1 MVVVSCCIQSTCR
14 RRIIT
19 ETWWSRLLTVA
30 FPQHSLS
37 TAHSGLTMPPKN
49 KSKKFLAAQKKREA
63 EKKKKAESN
72 NSSGVVTNGSTSS
85 SVAGELGASAATDMS
100 RTCTGVLMSV
110 YGARDIK
117 IGAFSLNFHNK
128 LLVED
133 TMIEL
138 TVGRRYGLIGRNG
151 CGKSTFLEC
160 LAKRDVPIPDYI
172 DVYLLSEEAQP
183 SDETAIEYVINSAK
197 QEVARLEQKA
207 DDILVEDGPE
217 SELLTAIYDKLD
229 ELDPSTFESR
239 ASTILCGLG
248 FTAETIKKKTSD
260 MSGGWRMRVALARA
274 LFIQPTML
282 LLDEP
287 TNHLDLSACVWLE
300 EYLSRYNKILIVV
313 SHSQDFLDGVC
324 TDTMVIE
331 QQKLKYWG
339 GNYSTYVKTRE
350 EQDTNTLK
358 LYKKQ
363 QQEIMHIKKFIAS
376 CGTYANLV
384 RQAKSRQKQLDKM
397 VEAGLIEPPFVEPQF
412 KFCFDS
418 CGALAPPLISFNDV
432 AFSYSG
438 EKKDYLYKNLSFG
451 IDSESRV
458 SLVGPNG
465 AGKSTLLNLM
475 IQELQATEGN
485 VSLKSGVRIGRYHQH
500 SADQLEFDLSPVEY
514 LKKKFSGAHKDM
526 QGWRSAVGRFGI
538 TGDQQLNPIGN
549 LSDGLK
555 ARLVFAEIAM
565 RKPHILLLD
574 EPTNALDAPGIDALA
589 EAINEFEGGVVV
601 VSHDFRLL
609 SQVAREIWVVEN
621 GVRIWDGDIFKYKRS
636 LRKEMKW

>member
-1 MVVVSCCIQSTCR
+1 
-14 RRIIT
+14 
-19 ETWWSRLLTVA
+19 
-30 FPQHSLS
+30 
-37 TAHSGLTMPPKN
+37 MPPKN
-49 KSKKFLAAQKKREA
+49 KSKKFLAAQKAREQA
-63 EKKKKAESN
+63 KAAKEGPEAVEAPQKQPGDSEKPRARRRKGRGKDALDDVASTVTASSK
-72 NSSGVVTNGSTSS
+72 NSAA
-85 SVAGELGASAATDMS
+85 SVRGELGDAAVTDTS
-100 RTCTGVLMSV
+100 TTATGILMST

-128 LLVED
+128 VLIED

-138 TVGRRYGLIGRNG
+138 TVGRRYGLIGQNG
-151 CGKSTFLEC
+151 CGKSTFLKV
-160 LAKRDVPIPDYI
+160 LAERQVPIPDYI
-172 DVYLLSEEAQP
+172 DIHLLAEEAQP
-183 SDETAIEYVINSAK
+183 SEDSALEYVINFAK
-197 QEVARLEQKA
+197 MEVARLEAQA
-207 DDILVEDGPE
+207 DDILTEDGPE
-217 SELLTAIYDKLD
+217 SPVLQDIYERLD

-248 FTAETIKKKTSD
+248 FTAQTIQKKTKD
-260 MSGGWRMRVALARA
+260 MSGGWRMRVALAKA

-324 TDTMVIE
+324 TDTMVM
-331 QQKLKYWG
+331 QQQMLKYWG
-339 GNYSTYVKTRE
+339 GNYSTYVRTRE
-350 EQDTNTLK
+350 EQDTNQLK

-363 QQEIMHIKKFIAS
+363 QEEIRHIKQFIAS

-397 VEAGLIEPPFVEPQF
+397 VEAGLLEPPYEEPRF
-412 KFCFDS
+412 KFNFLG
-418 CGALAPPLISFNDV
+418 CGTLAPPLISFSDV

-438 EKKDYLYKNLSFG
+438 KKADYLYADLSFG
-451 IDSESRV
+451 IDGESRV

-475 IQELQATEGN
+475 VHELHPSEGS
-485 VSLKSGVRIGRYHQH
+485 VSHKSGLRIGRYHQH
-500 SADQLEFDLSPVEY
+500 SADQLDFNLSPVEY
-514 LKKKFSGAHKDM
+514 IRSKYPKLHETL
-526 QGWRSAVGRFGI
+526 QGYRAEVGRFGI
-538 TGDQQLNPIGN
+538 TGEAQLNPIGH

-555 ARLVFAEIAM
+555 SRLVFAEIAI

-574 EPTNALDAPGIDALA
+574 EPTNALDVSGIDALA
-589 EAINEFEGGVVV
+589 EAINAFEGGVVL

-621 GVRIWDGDIFKYKRS
+621 GVKVWTGDIMSYKES
-636 LRKEMKW
+636 LRKGMKF